1 MELWAQ
7 LARQHFDL
15 LPFDNRLVA
24 ITGVSA
30 ANIKEILERS
40 CSVGTSGGGQFL
52 QVAGMKVTCS
62 RSGTAIVVSNP
73 TGDSY
78 AGNVT
83 TAGTRVKDVTLL
95 DGRAL
100 VKDGAVVANAPAVT
114 VVTNNFT
121 AEGGDN
127 YPTLAKLVKVGFG
140 VSYEQALYDYLLSFP
155 KNAAG
160 LPEIPASDVRYSKTT
175 GDGRFTWLP

>member
-1 MELWAQ
+1 
-7 LARQHFDL
+7 
-15 LPFDNRLVA
+15 
-24 ITGVSA
+24 
-30 ANIKEILERS
+30 
-40 CSVGTSGGGQFL
+40 
-52 QVAGMKVTCS
+52 MKVTCS
-62 RSGTAIVVSNP
+62 RAGTAIVVSNP

-83 TAGTRVKDVTLL
+83 TVGTRVKDVTLL

-114 VVTNNFT
+114 VVTNTFT
-121 AEGGDN
+121 ADGGDN

-160 LPEIPASDVRYSKTT
+160 LPEIPSSDVRYSKTT